1 MIKKMYS
8 FRFNK
13 NLIDNAKRIAKE
25 MDISLSFFISWL
37 IREKISGIKSKNKD
51 KILFSSNENII
62 QVLQEVVTEIR
73 GLRSDLN
80 KAIKK

>member
-1 MIKKMYS
+1 MI
-8 FRFNK
+8 
-13 NLIDNAKRIAKE
+13 NAIKVAKE

-37 IREKISGIKSKNKD
+37 IREKISSVKSKNRD
-51 KILFSSNENII
+51 KVLFSSNENII